1 MKKKNKNIKIFA
13 DIVNDVDII
22 NMTIDYMKVHRLFVF
37 LLYRLNILG
46 FWQIVMLFSPMMR
59 LAVTV
64 RSLYYTKSQYDKMN
78 IEESIFYDTMQ
89 DINIWIND
97 YRDRT
102 GKIGLE
108 EFNWIR
114 LHILMKIFKLGRLQY
129 ELTKYHFSK
138 EYCDELKKGERCL
151 NIHIP
156 RGESLDIDKCKKSLC
171 MANKFFSKYFQQYNT
186 NYAVCSSWLLFSGNE
201 KFMKEGSNI
210 LKFRGLFDIVEECEC
225 PFDAIR
231 FTFWEQINNKK
242 WISDRK
248 KYGYYIDV
256 KKFEC
261 ITSLHSQMISYIK
274 KGGVLGVA
282 KGIICINKNS

>member
-1 MKKKNKNIKIFA
+1 MKKKDYNIKIFA
-13 DIVNDVDII
+13 EIINDVDFI
-22 NMTIDYMKVHRLFVF
+22 NMTIDYMKVHRLLVF
-37 LLYRLNILG
+37 LLYKLTILG
-46 FWQIVMLFSPMMR
+46 FWQMVMIFSPMMR

-64 RSLYYTKSQYDKMN
+64 KSLYHTKLQYDKMN

-89 DINIWIND
+89 DINIWVND

-114 LHILMKIFKLGRLQY
+114 LHITMKIFKLGRLQF
-129 ELTKYHFSK
+129 ELAKYHFSK
-138 EYCDELKKGERCL
+138 DYSEELKRGDKCL

-156 RGESLDIDKCKKSLC
+156 RGESLDIDKCKKSFIE
-171 MANKFFSKYFQQYNT
+171 ANVFFSKHFNQYNT
-186 NYAVCSSWLLFSGNE
+186 NYAVCSSWLLFSGN
-201 KFMKEGSNI
+201 KMFMKEGSNI
-210 LKFRGLFDIVEECEC
+210 LLFRELFDIIEECER

-231 FTFWEQINNKK
+231 FTFWEQINNNK
-242 WISDRK
+242 WIRDRK
-248 KYGYYIDV
+248 KYGYYIDM

-261 ITSLHSQMISYIK
+261 TTSLHSKMIDYVK

-282 KGIICINKNS
+282 NGVVCCIN